1 MARFSSAMVEN
12 RWGRGGYWST
22 PARKTS
28 ISRPMQR
35 RGSRSWHAT
44 GADTLVQVD
53 PEPKEF
59 KDVTIYTLGNVLFPN
74 VARIDATKAKIW
86 IGPYALHKNC
96 VRVEFTRK
104 GKRKTEILVSSDK
117 PYVVVVPT
125 ANAIQPDDLYLPP
138 NAGVSTARYG
148 ITDPR
153 WKTDFEEQLRSANV
167 PILADYRNIFL
178 AVEISEPSLEL
189 QVRGNQRLV
198 YPSEQT
204 PHLETELANL
214 EYEEGPRSAAE
225 RDFFNRNPQLAK
237 QAKEMYGCT
246 CQVCGF
252 DFGKTYGPLGLN
264 FAEAHHRNPLSERP
278 PEEWTTAV
286 RTN

>member
-1 MARFSSAMVEN
+1 
-12 RWGRGGYWST
+12 
-22 PARKTS
+22 
-28 ISRPMQR
+28 MQP
-35 RGSRSWHAT
+35 
-44 GADTLVQVD
+44 GADTLAQVD
-53 PEPKEF
+53 PAPKEF
-59 KDVTIYTLGNVLFPN
+59 KDVTIYTLGDVLFPN
-74 VARIDATKAKIW
+74 VVRIDATKAKIW

-104 GKRKTEILVSSDK
+104 GKRKTEILVRGDK
-117 PYVVVVPT
+117 PPYVVVVPT
-125 ANAIQPDDLYLPP
+125 ANAIQPDDPYLPP
-138 NAGVSTARYG
+138 NAGDSKARYD
-148 ITDPR
+148 IADPR
-153 WKTDFEEQLRSANV
+153 WRTDFEEQLRSANV
-167 PILADYRNIFL
+167 PILADYRNISL
-178 AVEISEPSLEL
+178 AAEISESSPEL
-189 QVRGNQRLV
+189 QVRGNQWPV

-214 EYEEGPRSAAE
+214 GYEEGLRSAAE
-225 RDFFNRNPQLAK
+225 RDLFNRNPQLAK

-286 RTN
+286 RTNVADVAILCANCHRMIHRRKPAFSIAELKAILVGENSQKS